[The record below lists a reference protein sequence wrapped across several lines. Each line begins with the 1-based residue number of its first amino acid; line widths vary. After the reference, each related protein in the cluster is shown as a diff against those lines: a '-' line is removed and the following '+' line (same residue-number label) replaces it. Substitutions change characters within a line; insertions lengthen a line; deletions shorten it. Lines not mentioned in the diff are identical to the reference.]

1 MVNFFKYAAENGGS
15 VKLLDTQETGSRG
28 MFNPSIINKDG
39 KLYMSFRSAE
49 YTFLNYLEKQPPLND
64 LLSWYPLLIYS
75 IYSKAPVNFVSY
87 NYICEIDKQ
96 SFTVKNVKPVFTNLE
111 TRKNIYNGAEDIRL
125 FFDKDNN
132 IRAAY
137 SLYEDSGKI
146 SMNFDTLDSDF
157 NVTSHVSYSPEQY
170 EKNWMPVIDMPD
182 TFIRKPFEDI
192 VTEKDRSRAIIHTSK
207 NADLNKRGSTQLI
220 KINNGYICIVH
231 RRMQYGDKKQY
242 EHQFVMTDNDFH
254 VTKTSQWFVF
264 AGLPIEFTCGMCIL
278 EQDLI
283 IPVSVFDS
291 ATFIIKIN
299 INEVLDFIDE
309 KETVVKRS
317 FGDTGNILLMELLSD
332 NKSEK
337 IPMVIDEYVIRNIPH
352 NKAAMIACRTHL
364 ATLLSQ
370 TKKKSLELYVQA
382 LCDIKKFDIGMEY
395 KYTHML
401 IGQDLIRDCIEKL
414 I

>member
-1 MVNFFKYAAENGGS
+1 MVNFFKYAAESGGS
-15 VKLLDTQETGSRG
+15 VKLLDTQETGSKG

-39 KLYMSFRSAE
+39 KLYMSFRSGE
-49 YTFLNYLEKQPPLND
+49 YTFLNYLEKQPLVNN
-64 LLSWYPLLIYS
+64 LISWYPLQIYG
-75 IYSKAPVNFVSY
+75 APTKFVSY

-96 SFTVKNVKPVFTNLE
+96 SFTIKNVKQIFTNLE
-111 TRKNIYNGAEDIRL
+111 TRKNFYNGAEDIRL

-170 EKNWMPVIDMPD
+170 EKNWMPVIDRPD

-192 VTEKDRSRAIIHTSK
+192 VIEKDRAVMHTSK
-207 NADLNKRGSTQLI
+207 NADLNERGSTQLI

-231 RRMQYGDKKQY
+231 RRMQYGDKTQY

-264 AGLPIEFTCGMCIL
+264 AGLPIEFTCGMCISG
-278 EQDLI
+278 QDLI

-291 ATFIIKIN
+291 ATFIIKIG
-299 INEVLDFIDE
+299 INEVMDFIDE
-309 KETVVKRS
+309 KETVLKRS

-332 NKSEK
+332 VKTEK
-337 IPMVIDEYVIRNIPH
+337 IPMAIDEYVIKSISH

-364 ATLLSQ
+364 ASLLSQ
-370 TKKKSLELYVQA
+370 MKKKSLELYVQA
-382 LCDIKKFDIGMEY
+382 LCDIKKFDIGMGN

>member
-1 MVNFFKYAAENGGS
+1 MVNFFKYAAESGGS
-15 VKLLDTQETGSRG
+15 VKLLDAQEPGSRG

-39 KLYMSFRSAE
+39 KLYMSFRSGE
-49 YTFLNYLEKQPPLND
+49 YTFLNYLEKQPPVNNLI
-64 LLSWYPLLIYS
+64 SWYPLQIYS
-75 IYSKAPVNFVSY
+75 EVPANFVSY

-96 SFTVKNVKPVFTNLE
+96 SFTVKNVKRIFTNLE
-111 TRKNIYNGAEDIRL
+111 TRKNFYNGAEDIRL

-132 IRAAY
+132 VRAAY

-146 SMNFDTLDSDF
+146 SMNFDTMDSDF
-157 NVTSHVSYSPEQY
+157 NVTNHVSYSPEQY
-170 EKNWMPVIDMPD
+170 EKNWMPVIDRPD

-192 VTEKDRSRAIIHTSK
+192 VTEKDHARAIIHTSK
-207 NADLNKRGSTQLI
+207 NADLNERGSTQLI
-220 KINNGYICIVH
+220 QINNEYICIVH
-231 RRMQYGDKKQY
+231 RRMQYGDKIQY
-242 EHQFVMTDNDFH
+242 EHRFVMTDNDFH
-254 VTKTSQWFVF
+254 VIKTSQWFVF

-291 ATFIIKIN
+291 ATFIIKIG
-299 INEVLDFIDE
+299 INEVMDFIDE
-309 KETVVKRS
+309 KEGVVKHS

-332 NKSEK
+332 IKSEK
-337 IPMVIDEYVIRNIPH
+337 IPMAIDEYVIRSIPH
-352 NKAAMIACRTHL
+352 NKAAMIACRTHF
-364 ATLLSQ
+364 ASLLSQ

-382 LCDIKKFDIGMEY
+382 LCDIKKFDTGMGN